1 MSIIDRFL
9 QVSAGQA
16 ITVTA
21 PSTDVIDAG
30 ATKSASI
37 GRDIG
42 SGEPLYLEVS
52 VATAMTGAGT
62 LTIALQDSADN
73 SSFADVLALP
83 AIAVAALTAGKTY
96 YLPLPAGMRRYI
108 RANYTITSGPFTGG
122 TLNAQIVN
130 GMNFIRAM
138 PDGLAKVV

>member
-1 MSIIDRFL
+1 MSIIDRSL
-9 QVSAGQA
+9 QVSVAQA

-30 ATKSASI
+30 ATKTNGL

-52 VATAMTGAGT
+52 VASTMTGAGT

-122 TLNAQIVN
+122 TLNAQIVD
-130 GMNFIRAM
+130 GMNFIRSM
-138 PDGLAKVV
+138 PDSLAKVV

>member
-1 MSIIDRFL
+1 MSIIDKFL
-9 QVSAGQA
+9 QLSSAQA

-21 PSTDVIDAG
+21 PSTNVIDAG

-42 SGEPLYLEVS
+42 NGEPLYLEVS
-52 VATAMTGAGT
+52 VATTMTGAGT
-62 LTIALQDSADN
+62 MTIALQDSADN

-83 AIAVAALTAGKTY
+83 AIAVASLTAGKTY

-122 TLNAQIVN
+122 TLNAQIVD
-130 GMNFIRAM
+130 GMNFIRSM
-138 PDGLAKVV
+138 PDSLAKVV

>member
-1 MSIIDRFL
+1 MAIIDRFL
-9 QVSAGQA
+9 QVSVSQA

-30 ATKSASI
+30 ATKTAGL

-52 VATAMTGAGT
+52 VASTMTGAGT
-62 LTIALQDSADN
+62 LAIALQDSADN

-96 YLPLPAGMRRYI
+96 YIPLPAGMRRYI
-108 RANYTITSGPFTGG
+108 RANYTIAAGPFTGG

-130 GMNFIRAM
+130 GMNFIRSM
-138 PDGLAKVV
+138 PDGLTKIV

>member
-1 MSIIDRFL
+1 MAIIDKFL
-9 QVSAGQA
+9 QVSILQA

-30 ATKSASI
+30 ATKAAGI

-42 SGEPLYLEVS
+42 TGEPLYLEVNIAS
-52 VATAMTGAGT
+52 TMTGAGT

-73 SSFADVLALP
+73 STFVDVLALP
-83 AIAVAALTAGKTY
+83 AIAVASLTAGKAY
-96 YLPLPAGMRRYI
+96 YIPLPAGMRRYI

-122 TLNAQIVN
+122 TLNAQIVDR
-130 GMNFIRAM
+130 MNFIRAM
-138 PDGLAKVV
+138 PDGLTKVV

>member
-1 MSIIDRFL
+1 MSIIDKFL

-130 GMNFIRAM
+130 GMNFIRSM

>member
-1 MSIIDRFL
+1 MSMIDKFL
-9 QVSAGQA
+9 QLSAAQA

-122 TLNAQIVN
+122 TINAQIVD
-130 GMNFIRAM
+130 GMNFTRAM
-138 PDGLAKVV
+138 PDSLTKVV

>member
-1 MSIIDRFL
+1 MAIIDRFL
-9 QVSAGQA
+9 QVSVLQA

-30 ATKSASI
+30 ATKTAGL

-52 VATAMTGAGT
+52 VASTMTGAGT
-62 LTIALQDSADN
+62 LAIALQDSADN

-96 YLPLPAGMRRYI
+96 YIQLPAGMRRYI
-108 RANYTITSGPFTGG
+108 RANYTIAAGPFTGG

-130 GMNFIRAM
+130 GMNFIRSM
-138 PDGLAKVV
+138 PDGLTKIV

>member
-1 MSIIDRFL
+1 MSMIDKFL
-9 QVSAGQA
+9 QLSAAQA

-73 SSFADVLALP
+73 STFADVLALP

-122 TLNAQIVN
+122 TLNAQIVD
-130 GMNFIRAM
+130 GMNFIRSM
-138 PDGLAKVV
+138 PDSLAKVV

>member
-1 MSIIDRFL
+1 MAIIDRFL
-9 QVSAGQA
+9 QVSVAQA

-52 VATAMTGAGT
+52 VATNCTGTGT

-73 SSFADVLALP
+73 SSFADVLVLP
-83 AIAVAALTAGKTY
+83 SIAVAALTAGKTY
-96 YLPLPAGMRRYI
+96 YLPLPSGMRRYI

-130 GMNFIRAM
+130 GMNFIRSM
-138 PDGLAKVV
+138 PDTLPKVV

>member
-1 MSIIDRFL
+1 MAIIDKFL
-9 QVSAGQA
+9 ELSLAQA

-21 PSTDVIDAG
+21 PSTNVIDAG
-30 ATKSASI
+30 ATKSASL

-42 SGEPLYLEVS
+42 SGEPLFLEVNI
-52 VATAMTGAGT
+52 TTTMTGAGT

-73 SSFADVLALP
+73 STFADVLALP

-96 YLPLPAGMRRYI
+96 YVPLPAGMRRYI

-122 TLNAQIVN
+122 ALQASIVD
-130 GMNFIRAM
+130 GMNFIKAQ
-138 PDGLAKVV
+138 PDSLAKVV

>member
-1 MSIIDRFL
+1 MAIIDRFL
-9 QVSAGQA
+9 QVSVLQS

-30 ATKSASI
+30 ATKTAGL

-42 SGEPLYLEVS
+42 TGEPLYLEVS
-52 VATAMTGAGT
+52 VSTTMTGAGT
-62 LTIALQDSADN
+62 LAIALQDSADN

-96 YLPLPAGMRRYI
+96 YIPLPAGMRRYI
-108 RANYTITSGPFTGG
+108 RANYTIAAGPFTGG

-130 GMNFIRAM
+130 GMNFIRSM
-138 PDGLAKVV
+138 PDGLTKVV

>member
-1 MSIIDRFL
+1 MSIIDKFL

-30 ATKSASI
+30 ATKAAGI

-52 VATAMTGAGT
+52 VATTMTGSGT

-73 SSFADVLALP
+73 STFADVLALP
-83 AIAVAALTAGKTY
+83 AIAVASLTAGKTY

-122 TLNAQIVN
+122 TINAQIVD

-138 PDGLAKVV
+138 PDSLAKVV

>member
-1 MSIIDRFL
+1 MSIIDKFL

-52 VATAMTGAGT
+52 VATTMTGAGT

>member
-1 MSIIDRFL
+1 MAIIDRFL
-9 QVSAGQA
+9 QVSVAQA

-52 VATAMTGAGT
+52 VASTMTGAGT

-108 RANYTITSGPFTGG
+108 RANYTITGGPFTGG

-130 GMNFIRAM
+130 GMNFIRSM
-138 PDGLAKVV
+138 PDALAKVV

>member
-1 MSIIDRFL
+1 MAIIDRFL
-9 QVSAGQA
+9 QVSVLQA

-30 ATKSASI
+30 ATKTAGL

-42 SGEPLYLEVS
+42 TGEPLYLEVS
-52 VATAMTGAGT
+52 VSTTMTGAGT
-62 LTIALQDSADN
+62 LAIALQDSADN

-96 YLPLPAGMRRYI
+96 YIPLPAGMRRYI
-108 RANYTITSGPFTGG
+108 RANYTIAAGPFTGG
-122 TLNAQIVN
+122 TLNAQIVD
-130 GMNFIRAM
+130 GMNFIRSM
-138 PDGLAKVV
+138 PDGLTKVV

>member
-1 MSIIDRFL
+1 MAIIDRFL
-9 QVSAGQA
+9 QVSVLQA

-30 ATKSASI
+30 ATKTAGL

-52 VATAMTGAGT
+52 VASTMTGAGT
-62 LTIALQDSADN
+62 LAIALQDSADN

-96 YLPLPAGMRRYI
+96 YIPLPAGMRRYI
-108 RANYTITSGPFTGG
+108 RANYTIAAGPFTGG

-130 GMNFIRAM
+130 GMNFIRSM
-138 PDGLAKVV
+138 PDGLTKIV

>member
-1 MSIIDRFL
+1 MAIIDRFL
-9 QVSAGQA
+9 QVSVAQA

-52 VATAMTGAGT
+52 VATTMTGAGT

-122 TLNAQIVN
+122 TLNAQIVD
-130 GMNFIRAM
+130 GMNFIRSM
-138 PDGLAKVV
+138 PDGLTKVV

>member
-1 MSIIDRFL
+1 MSMIDKFL
-9 QVSAGQA
+9 QLSAAQA

-52 VATAMTGAGT
+52 VATTMTGAGT

-108 RANYTITSGPFTGG
+108 RANYTITSGSFTGG
-122 TLNAQIVN
+122 TLNAQIVD
-130 GMNFIRAM
+130 GMNFIRSM
-138 PDGLAKVV
+138 PDSLTKVV

>member
-1 MSIIDRFL
+1 MSIIDRSL

-30 ATKSASI
+30 ATKATSI

-52 VATAMTGAGT
+52 VATTMTGAGT

-122 TLNAQIVN
+122 TLNAQIVD

-138 PDGLAKVV
+138 PNNLAKVV

>member
-1 MSIIDRFL
+1 MAIIDRFL
-9 QVSAGQA
+9 QVSVLQA

-30 ATKSASI
+30 ATKTAGL

-42 SGEPLYLEVS
+42 TGEPLYLEVS
-52 VATAMTGAGT
+52 VSTTMTGAGT
-62 LTIALQDSADN
+62 LAIALQDSADN

-83 AIAVAALTAGKTY
+83 AIAVASLTAGKTY
-96 YLPLPAGMRRYI
+96 YIPLRAGMRRYI
-108 RANYTITSGPFTGG
+108 RANYTIAAGPFTGG
-122 TLNAQIVN
+122 TLNAQIVD
-130 GMNFIRAM
+130 GMNFIRSM

>member
-1 MSIIDRFL
+1 MAIIDRFL
-9 QVSAGQA
+9 QVSVLQA

-30 ATKSASI
+30 ATKTAGL

-52 VATAMTGAGT
+52 VASTMTGAGT
-62 LTIALQDSADN
+62 LAIALQDSADN

-96 YLPLPAGMRRYI
+96 YIPLPAGVRRYI
-108 RANYTITSGPFTGG
+108 RANYTIAAGPFTGG

-130 GMNFIRAM
+130 GMNFIRSM
-138 PDGLAKVV
+138 PDGLTKIV

>member
-1 MSIIDRFL
+1 MAIIDRFL
-9 QVSAGQA
+9 QVSVLQA

-30 ATKSASI
+30 ATKTAGL

-52 VATAMTGAGT
+52 VASTMTGAGT
-62 LTIALQDSADN
+62 LAIALQDSADN

-96 YLPLPAGMRRYI
+96 YIPLPAGMRRYI
-108 RANYTITSGPFTGG
+108 RANYTIAAGPFTGG

-130 GMNFIRAM
+130 GMNFIRSM
-138 PDGLAKVV
+138 PDGLTKVV

>member
-1 MSIIDRFL
+1 MAIIDRFL
-9 QVSAGQA
+9 QVSVLQA

-30 ATKSASI
+30 ATKKAGL

-42 SGEPLYLEVS
+42 TGEPLYLEVS
-52 VATAMTGAGT
+52 VSTTMTGAGT
-62 LTIALQDSADN
+62 LAIALQDSADN

-83 AIAVAALTAGKTY
+83 AIAVASLTAGKTY
-96 YLPLPAGMRRYI
+96 YIPLPAGMRRYI
-108 RANYTITSGPFTGG
+108 RANYTIAAGPFTGG
-122 TLNAQIVN
+122 TLNAQIVD
-130 GMNFIRAM
+130 GMNFIRSM

>member
-1 MSIIDRFL
+1 MSIIDKSL

-52 VATAMTGAGT
+52 VATTMTGAGT
-62 LTIALQDSADN
+62 MTIALQDSADN

-130 GMNFIRAM
+130 GMNFIRSM

>member
-1 MSIIDRFL
+1 MSMIDRFL
-9 QVSAGQA
+9 QVSVGQA

-30 ATKSASI
+30 ATKATSI

-73 SSFADVLALP
+73 STFADVLALP

-122 TLNAQIVN
+122 TLNAQIVD

-138 PDGLAKVV
+138 PDGLTKVV

>member
-52 VATAMTGAGT
+52 VATTMTGAGT

-73 SSFADVLALP
+73 STFADVLALP
-83 AIAVAALTAGKTY
+83 AIAVAALTAGKAY

-122 TLNAQIVN
+122 TINAQIVD

-138 PDGLAKVV
+138 PDPLTKVV